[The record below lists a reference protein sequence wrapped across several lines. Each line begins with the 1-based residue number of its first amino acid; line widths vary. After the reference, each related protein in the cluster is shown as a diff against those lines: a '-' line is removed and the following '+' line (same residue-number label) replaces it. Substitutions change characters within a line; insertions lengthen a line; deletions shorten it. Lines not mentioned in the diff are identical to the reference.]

1 MDLQAAKDLNGG
13 LWLFAK
19 IGVVFC
25 FGLAGLLLASSLW
38 TPAKV
43 RADILG
49 SSLVQLPLSPVSLSL
64 SSASHSIRPPG

>member
-1 MDLQAAKDLNGG
+1 MDLQAAKDLNAGM
-13 LWLFAK
+13 WLFAK

-43 RADILG
+43 RAEVLG
-49 SSLVQLPLSPVSLSL
+49 TSPVQTSFSPATASPSPTSL
-64 SSASHSIRPPG
+64 PPG